1 MGRASAYLP
10 GENSRYQNGTGGEDG
25 NMKDGACTAS
35 DADTIEVLQAFFVR
49 PIGVAGTEVEILFTK
64 DMSITRSGAV
74 MQLR

>member
-1 MGRASAYLP
+1 
-10 GENSRYQNGTGGEDG
+10 
-25 NMKDGACTAS
+25 MKDGACTAS